1 MLNNMEEAGKN
12 SDEQDIN
19 KCRSI
24 IDNGNNAL
32 SFIIKTL
39 TTAYYLGIFCSSLIF
54 IFYFIHIKYI
64 PNDKTAFI
72 LDGLVFVFLLGLVL
86 VLLFVAMGF
95 PGIYYLSLNG
105 DNNIKEKEKRAINNE
120 NSINASRKK
129 FIPIIF
135 ISTFLYVL
143 INLFL
148 INTNT
153 HSQFFIWSMIIIV
166 SVIFSIIVFSLEKY
180 DHKKY
185 LILILIL
192 LSYLVISHH
201 NLTVS
206 LWIFFISLIAIT
218 ISTNIFRL
226 KSFLSNLFVN
236 FFYFLIIT
244 IFLAGSFS
252 TILIFLNIKYTKF
265 PTYNWYYLVPIYIV
279 IPFIFA
285 FFAAFFNIITF
296 DITALIGN
304 RNNIYYLKK
313 HATDILIPLVSLLF
327 FFIVFNLYT
336 FPFNYFK
343 LGSFEKNVIVNK
355 YGYSILKTAGY
366 PCKYIYSYTNTN
378 TSACSKPD
386 KCFKVKTFIL
396 SDIGSNIYLESKV
409 YNKTQGKNKLLN
421 SKSVHRKGKNKLLN
435 SKYVHVLIPQKDF
448 LFLSYK
454 NKLAKNK
461 KTNNICKKSKK

>member
-1 MLNNMEEAGKN
+1 M
-12 SDEQDIN
+12 DD
-19 KCRSI
+19 KCRSNI
-24 IDNGNNAL
+24 NDGNNLL
-32 SFIIKTL
+32 SLIIKTL
-39 TTAYYLGIFCSSLIF
+39 TTAYYLGIFISSIIF

-72 LDGLVFVFLLGLVL
+72 LDGLVFVFLLGLFSVF
-86 VLLFVAMGF
+86 LLAIMGF

-105 DNNIKEKEKRAINNE
+105 DNSIKEKETKEKSATNE
-120 NSINASRKK
+120 NEINDHRKK

-148 INTNT
+148 INLNI
-153 HSQFFIWSMIIIV
+153 HSQLFFLFVALIV
-166 SVIFSIIVFSLEKY
+166 PIIFSIIVFSIISNKNLEKY
-180 DHKKY
+180 
-185 LILILIL
+185 LIPILIL
-192 LSYLVISHH
+192 LIYLVIIHH
-201 NLTVS
+201 NLTFS
-206 LWIFFISLIAIT
+206 LGAFFISLIAIT
-218 ISTNIFRL
+218 ISTNIFRS
-226 KSFLSNLFVN
+226 KSFLPNLSINFV
-236 FFYFLIIT
+236 YFLTIT
-244 IFLAGSFS
+244 ILLAGLFS

-265 PTYNWYYLVPIYIV
+265 PTYNWYYLGSIYIV

-296 DITALIGN
+296 DITALIEN

-313 HATDILIPLVSLLF
+313 HAKDILIQLVVLLLLF
-327 FFIVFNLYT
+327 FYFKIYT

-343 LGSFEKNVIVNK
+343 LGSFEKNVIVDK
-355 YGYSILKTAGY
+355 YGDSILKTAGY
-366 PCKYIYSYTNTN
+366 PYKYINSYTNN
-378 TSACSKPD
+378 SACSKPD
-386 KCFKVKTFIL
+386 ECFKVKTFIL

-421 SKSVHRKGKNKLLN
+421 N
-435 SKYVHVLIPQKDF
+435 KYVHVLVPQKDF

-461 KTNNICKKSKK
+461 KTNNIYNKSKK

>member
-1 MLNNMEEAGKN
+1 MEEAGKN
-12 SDEQDIN
+12 SEGNDMD
-19 KCRSI
+19 KCSSI
-24 IDNGNNAL
+24 INHGNNLL
-32 SFIIKTL
+32 SLIIKIL
-39 TTAYYLGIFCSSLIF
+39 TIAYHIGVFCSSLIF
-54 IFYFIHIKYI
+54 IFYFIYIKYI
-64 PNDKTAFI
+64 PNVKTAFI
-72 LDGLVFVFLLGLVL
+72 LDGLVFVLLLGLFL

-95 PGIYYLSLNG
+95 PGIYYLWLNG
-105 DNNIKEKEKRAINNE
+105 DNNIKEKEKRVINNE

-129 FIPIIF
+129 FIWIIT

-148 INTNT
+148 INSNT

-166 SVIFSIIVFSLEKY
+166 PIIFSITVSYIISNKNLEEY

-244 IFLAGSFS
+244 IFLAGLFS

-265 PTYNWYYLVPIYIV
+265 PTYNLYYLSSIYIV
-279 IPFIFA
+279 IPLIFA
-285 FFAAFFNIITF
+285 SFSAFFNSVTF
-296 DITALIGN
+296 DITALIKN

-313 HATDILIPLVSLLF
+313 HAVTDILIPLVVSLLCF
-327 FFIVFNLYT
+327 FEFNLYT

-355 YGYSILKTAGY
+355 YGYSILRTAGY
-366 PCKYIYSYTNTN
+366 PCKYIYSYTNN
-378 TSACSKPD
+378 NSACSKPD

-409 YNKTQGKNKLLN
+409 YGAKGNKSKSQKKNKLF
-421 SKSVHRKGKNKLLN
+421 KNK
-435 SKYVHVLIPQKDF
+435 YIRVLIPRKDF

-454 NKLAKNK
+454 NKLAKNR
-461 KTNNICKKSKK
+461 KTNKIRREPKK

>member
-1 MLNNMEEAGKN
+1 MLNNTEEALEN

-39 TTAYYLGIFCSSLIF
+39 TTAYYIGVFCSSIIF
-54 IFYFIHIKYI
+54 IFYFIYIKYI
-64 PNDKTAFI
+64 PNVKTAFI
-72 LDGLVFVFLLGLVL
+72 LDGLVFVFLLGLFS

-95 PGIYYLSLNG
+95 PGIYYLPLNS

-148 INTNT
+148 INLNN
-153 HSQFFIWSMIIIV
+153 HSQLFFLFVALTLIV
-166 SVIFSIIVFSLEKY
+166 PIIFSIIVFSIISNKNLEEY

-192 LSYLVISHH
+192 LIYLVIIYH
-201 NLTVS
+201 NLTFS
-206 LWIFFISLIAIT
+206 LGAFFISLIAIT

-226 KSFLSNLFVN
+226 KSFLPNLSINFV
-236 FFYFLIIT
+236 YFLTIT
-244 IFLAGSFS
+244 ILLAGLFS

-265 PTYNWYYLVPIYIV
+265 PTYNWYYLGSIYIV

-296 DITALIGN
+296 DITALIEN

-313 HATDILIPLVSLLF
+313 HAKDILIQLVVLLLLF
-327 FFIVFNLYT
+327 FYFNLYT

-421 SKSVHRKGKNKLLN
+421 SK
-435 SKYVHVLIPQKDF
+435 YVHVLVPQKDF

>member
-1 MLNNMEEAGKN
+1 MEEAGKN

-72 LDGLVFVFLLGLVL
+72 LDGLVFVFLLGIFLVF
-86 VLLFVAMGF
+86 LFVAMGF

-129 FIPIIF
+129 FIWIIT

-148 INTNT
+148 INSNA

-166 SVIFSIIVFSLEKY
+166 PIIFSIIVFSIISKFNNNCNCNIIKNSFFKIVLPNLSVNFVY
-180 DHKKY
+180 F
-185 LILILIL
+185 LTITIL
-192 LSYLVISHH
+192 L
-201 NLTVS
+201 
-206 LWIFFISLIAIT
+206 
-218 ISTNIFRL
+218 
-226 KSFLSNLFVN
+226 
-236 FFYFLIIT
+236 
-244 IFLAGSFS
+244 AGLFS

-285 FFAAFFNIITF
+285 SFAAFFNAITF
-296 DITALIGN
+296 DITALIKN
-304 RNNIYYLKK
+304 RNNIDYLKK
-313 HATDILIPLVSLLF
+313 HIMIDILIPLVVSLLCF
-327 FFIVFNLYT
+327 FEFNLYT

-355 YGYSILKTAGY
+355 YGDSILKTAGY
-366 PCKYIYSYTNTN
+366 PYKYINSYTNNST
-378 TSACSKPD
+378 CSKPD
-386 KCFKVKTFIL
+386 ECFKVKTFIL

-409 YNKTQGKNKLLN
+409 YKANTQNKTQKKN
-421 SKSVHRKGKNKLLN
+421 
-435 SKYVHVLIPQKDF
+435 YVHVLVPQKDF

-454 NKLAKNK
+454 NKLAKNR
-461 KTNNICKKSKK
+461 KTN